1 MCEMLGIPTARYDF
15 NYSGGLHR
23 IMNIVSIPHKKLW
36 GERSRF
42 NRDFETYGTV
52 NDNYGKNLGNVID
65 TTTYIV
71 TAGTSIV
78 ARQKFNNQF
87 KLITP
92 MYSTSAGSLSSQYP
106 INELDSTWGWGLG
119 SNVTNSNF
127 KDFYVFYEYV
137 DYFADNQLEGVID
150 WGNTQTTVS
159 ENISAL
165 SAWFNDDEIV
175 DSMIDFELRKGFNM
189 FNTNVSA
196 ASAGIL

>member
-65 TTTYIV
+65 TTTYMV
-71 TAGTSIV
+71 TAGTPIV

-165 SAWFNDDEIV
+165 SAWFDDDQIV

>member
-1 MCEMLGIPTARYDF
+1 
-15 NYSGGLHR
+15 
-23 IMNIVSIPHKKLW
+23 
-36 GERSRF
+36 
-42 NRDFETYGTV
+42 
-52 NDNYGKNLGNVID
+52 
-65 TTTYIV
+65 
-71 TAGTSIV
+71 
-78 ARQKFNNQF
+78 
-87 KLITP
+87 